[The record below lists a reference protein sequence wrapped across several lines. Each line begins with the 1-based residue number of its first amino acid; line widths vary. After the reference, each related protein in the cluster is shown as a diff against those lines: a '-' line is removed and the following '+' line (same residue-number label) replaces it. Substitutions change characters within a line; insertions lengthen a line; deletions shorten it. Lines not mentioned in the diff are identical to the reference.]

1 MKKIFTL
8 LTMAAMLCNMFAVT
22 SFAEESDKTTSNT
35 AITAVKTAQWR
46 ATESDSTT
54 YDLRIH
60 GWSGWETAAYMGF
73 ELPENF
79 NAENVGK
86 AELVLDTTSVANS
99 GTAYLY
105 EADYSA
111 FENGMQYTV
120 APTYTEKEIMSF
132 TSPSNTGEFKI
143 DVTDYIKSIKDK
155 GNVAFRID
163 VKSQNNNTNWNIGSC
178 TNSGNAPKIVIGDDD
193 NVIKNAS
200 FSDGDANWTITN
212 SENMTVSDGK
222 LNASGTDYEAQISQ
236 TVGNME
242 NGTYTLNAYL
252 TNDTTD
258 GICYLYAKTN
268 GHTMASTSIPIS
280 DNESKVTVPGIIVE
294 DGKCDIGLCIKGS
307 QTLTLD
313 KLSFAKSE

>member
-1 MKKIFTL
+1 
-8 LTMAAMLCNMFAVT
+8 MLCNMFAVT
-22 SFAEESDKTTSNT
+22 SFAEESDKPTSNT
-35 AITAVKTAQWR
+35 AITAAKTAQWR
-46 ATESDSTT
+46 ATESDSAT

-86 AELVLDTTSVANS
+86 AELVLDTTSVAKS
-99 GTAYLY
+99 GKAYLY

-155 GNVAFRID
+155 ENVAFRID

-212 SENMTVSDGK
+212 SENMTVSDGR

-268 GHTMASTSIPIS
+268 G
-280 DNESKVTVPGIIVE
+280 VT
-294 DGKCDIGLCIKGS
+294 
-307 QTLTLD
+307 QWRQRQYR
-313 KLSFAKSE
+313 

>member
-163 VKSQNNNTNWNIGSC
+163 VKSQHKLEHRFMYKQRQC
-178 TNSGNAPKIVIGDDD
+178 T
-193 NVIKNAS
+193 
-200 FSDGDANWTITN
+200 
-212 SENMTVSDGK
+212 
-222 LNASGTDYEAQISQ
+222 
-236 TVGNME
+236 
-242 NGTYTLNAYL
+242 
-252 TNDTTD
+252 
-258 GICYLYAKTN
+258 
-268 GHTMASTSIPIS
+268 
-280 DNESKVTVPGIIVE
+280 E
-294 DGKCDIGLCIKGS
+294 DCNRR
-307 QTLTLD
+307 
-313 KLSFAKSE
+313 

>member
-99 GTAYLY
+99 GTAYMRLIIRLLK
-105 EADYSA
+105 
-111 FENGMQYTV
+111 TV
-120 APTYTEKEIMSF
+120 C
-132 TSPSNTGEFKI
+132 NTLLHRHI
-143 DVTDYIKSIKDK
+143 
-155 GNVAFRID
+155 
-163 VKSQNNNTNWNIGSC
+163 
-178 TNSGNAPKIVIGDDD
+178 PK
-193 NVIKNAS
+193 K
-200 FSDGDANWTITN
+200 
-212 SENMTVSDGK
+212 K
-222 LNASGTDYEAQISQ
+222 LCRSHHHQIQ
-236 TVGNME
+236 VN
-242 NGTYTLNAYL
+242 L
-252 TNDTTD
+252 
-258 GICYLYAKTN
+258 
-268 GHTMASTSIPIS
+268 
-280 DNESKVTVPGIIVE
+280 
-294 DGKCDIGLCIKGS
+294 
-307 QTLTLD
+307 
-313 KLSFAKSE
+313 KLM